1 MSHLGLCLSVL
12 GCSGL
17 FCIWGYVVR
26 HNVSLGI
33 MLHSDLCH
41 SGLCCSAYCHKRNV
55 IRHNV
60 VWPTVGVLS
69 DSASYAESLRCVYS
83 CLGLGSANPC

>member
-1 MSHLGLCLSVL
+1 MRSNVVWRIV
-12 GCSGL
+12 
-17 FCIWGYVVR
+17 IWR
-26 HNVSLGI
+26 
-33 MLHSDLCH
+33 D
-41 SGLCCSAYCHKRNV
+41 V